1 MFGIFNPRTH
11 KITRIIA
18 TEHYSIAA
26 WIHAHDHFPEQQLES
41 VSTARGEEM
50 AQVWCGDGT
59 SLYFSP
65 KNRPAPNSSSG
76 MVWMRRITREEF
88 EEALELL
95 RLEFAPSIPALV
107 FG

>member
-1 MFGIFNPRTH
+1 MFGIFNPRTQR
-11 KITRIIA
+11 ITRVIA
-18 TEHYSIAA
+18 TQHYSIAA

-41 VSTARGEEM
+41 VSTARGEET
-50 AQVWCGDGT
+50 AQVQCVDGT

-65 KNRPAPNSSSG
+65 ENRPATSNSSG

-95 RLEFAPSIPALV
+95 RLEFAPSVPALV
-107 FG
+107 LG